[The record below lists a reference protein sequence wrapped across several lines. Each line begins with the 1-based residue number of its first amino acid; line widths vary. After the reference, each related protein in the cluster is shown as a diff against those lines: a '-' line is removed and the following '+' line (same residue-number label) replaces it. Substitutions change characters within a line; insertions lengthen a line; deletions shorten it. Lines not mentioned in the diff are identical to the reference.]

1 MELLFIIIVHGV
13 GADGT
18 DAEIIF
24 LEFGLMKTLNFQRPQ
39 TFHGFTKVW
48 SVREAQELVNKIP
61 LLLCN

>member
-39 TFHGFTKVW
+39 HFMVSQRFGVLGRLKSW
-48 SVREAQELVNKIP
+48 
-61 LLLCN
+61 

>member
-24 LEFGLMKTLNFQRPQ
+24 FGIWTNED
-39 TFHGFTKVW
+39 T
-48 SVREAQELVNKIP
+48 
-61 LLLCN
+61 

>member
-1 MELLFIIIVHGV
+1 MEL

-48 SVREAQELVNKIP
+48 SVREPQDLANKIP